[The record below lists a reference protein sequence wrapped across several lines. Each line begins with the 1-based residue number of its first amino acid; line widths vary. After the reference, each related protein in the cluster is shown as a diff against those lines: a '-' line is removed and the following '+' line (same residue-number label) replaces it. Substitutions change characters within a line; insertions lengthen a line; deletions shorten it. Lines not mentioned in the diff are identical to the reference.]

1 MEDIKN
7 VLQIISMTVATILG
21 VVTIIEKLKHK

>member
-7 VLQIISMTVATILG
+7 VLQIITMIATTILAIL
-21 VVTIIEKLKHK
+21 TIIEKLKHK